1 MLPTFG
7 WQAIAVYIIACV
19 LLTLGAAALL
29 PDRTR
34 TEVAATP
41 VLAPAASRPA
51 AG

>member
-19 LLTLGAAALL
+19 VITLVAAALL
-29 PDRTR
+29 PDRSKGDLP
-34 TEVAATP
+34 VAP
-41 VLAPAASRPA
+41 VLEPAGRAA